1 MNKNNYVIFGLSSAK
16 ELTNKVC
23 DYLKVKPGDINT
35 FNFADG
41 EILVKSNQTVREKD
55 VYIFQSTSK
64 PVNDNL
70 MELLIA
76 IDALKRASAKSINV
90 IIPYYG
96 YARQDRK
103 SKGREPITAK
113 LVANFLEVAGATKVV
128 LMDIHADQIQGFF
141 NIPVDTLKASWM
153 MLSEIS
159 SNYKSKDL
167 CIVSPDYG
175 GVKRARSIAQ
185 CLNVPLA
192 IIDKRRPKPN
202 EVEVSNV
209 LGNVEG
215 KDCILVDDMI
225 DTGGTIL
232 SAAKLLREKKVKSI
246 SIMCTHAVF
255 SNNAIEKFNQAIKDG
270 ILSNLYITDSIPE
283 ANNYKSKKIHIFS
296 LAKLYAD
303 FIKIQDKHT
312 SISSNL
318 YKKYI
323 DKINEKK

>member
-1 MNKNNYVIFGLSSAK
+1 MKNYVIYGLSNSKDLAK
-16 ELTNKVC
+16 EVASI
-23 DYLKVKPGDINT
+23 LKVKPNEIET
-35 FNFADG
+35 MRFADG
-41 EILVKSNQTVREKD
+41 ETLVRSNETVRGKD
-55 VYIFQSTSK
+55 VYLFQSTSK

-76 IDALKRASAKSINV
+76 IDALKRGSANSINV

-128 LMDIHADQIQGFF
+128 LMDIHADQTQGFF
-141 NIPVDTLKASWM
+141 NIPVDTLKASWL
-153 MLSEIS
+153 MLSEVVD
-159 SNYKSKDL
+159 NHNLKDL

-185 CLNVPLA
+185 FLNVPLA
-192 IIDKRRPKPN
+192 IVDKRRPRPN

-209 LGNVEG
+209 LGDVDG
-215 KDCILVDDMI
+215 KDCFLVDDMI

-232 SAAKLLREKKVKSI
+232 SAAKLLKEKGAKSI
-246 SIMCTHAVF
+246 SIMCTHGVF
-255 SNNAIEKFNQAIKDG
+255 SNNAIERFDQAIKNKEID
-270 ILSNLYITDSIPE
+270 NLYVTDSIPDVKKH
-283 ANNYKSKKIHIFS
+283 NSKNIHVTS

-303 FIKIQDKHT
+303 FIKIQDEGK
-312 SISSNL
+312 SVSVNL

-323 DKINEKK
+323 DKINAKKK

>member
-1 MNKNNYVIFGLSSAK
+1 MKKNNYVIFGLSKAK
-16 ELTNKVC
+16 DIVKKVC
-23 DYLKVKPGDINT
+23 DILKVKPGEIKT

-64 PVNDNL
+64 PVNDSL

-103 SKGREPITAK
+103 SQGREPITAK
-113 LVANFLEVAGATKVV
+113 LVANFLETAGATKVI

-153 MLSEIS
+153 MLAEIS
-159 SNYKSKDL
+159 EKYKNRDL

-185 CLNVPLA
+185 CLHVPLA
-192 IIDKRRPKPN
+192 IIDKRRPAPN
-202 EVEVSNV
+202 KVEVSNV
-209 LGNVEG
+209 LGNVEN

-232 SAAKLLREKKVKSI
+232 SAAKLLKEKGVKSI

-255 SNNAIEKFNQAIKDG
+255 SNNAIDKFREAINEG
-270 ILSNLYITDSIPE
+270 IVSNLYITDSIPE
-283 ANNYKSKKIHIFS
+283 ANNYKSKNIHVYS

-303 FIKIQDKHT
+303 FIKIQDKHI

>member
-1 MNKNNYVIFGLSSAK
+1 MVNNNYVIFGLSNSK
-16 ELTNKVC
+16 ELTKKVC
-23 DYLKVKPGDINT
+23 DYLKVKPGDIET
-35 FNFADG
+35 FRFADG
-41 EILVKSNQTVREKD
+41 EILVKSNQTVRERD
-55 VYIFQSTSK
+55 VYLFQSTSK

-113 LVANFLEVAGATKVV
+113 LVANFLETAGATKVV
-128 LMDIHADQIQGFF
+128 LMDIHADQTQGFF

-159 SNYKSKDL
+159 SDYNHDDL

-192 IIDKRRPKPN
+192 IIDKRRPAPN
-202 EVEVSNV
+202 KVEVSNV

-232 SAAKLLREKKVKSI
+232 SAAKLLKEKNVKSI

-255 SNNAIEKFNQAIKDG
+255 SNNAIEKFNKAIDDG
-270 ILSNLYITDSIPE
+270 VLSNLYITDSIPE
-283 ANNYKSKKIHIFS
+283 ANKYKSKNIHVLS